1 MHHAHIDKFAYQ
13 DSAVHRLDPRVKV
26 IAVAVLSVFVLATGR
41 YRVAVLALW
50 AIWPFAV
57 LVIGRIPLGFVLK
70 HIAQVAPFA
79 AVAAL
84 SCPYYNRAAVEAA
97 FGPWRFGTTY
107 GWLQFANIMCKF
119 AVTMGALMALICT
132 TKFADLLAG
141 LRKMHVPAVLVN
153 QLGFLY
159 RYIFVLVDKA
169 HHIMRARVGRTLRYL
184 GLKREA
190 AVAGAMIG
198 TLLVTSIETSERV
211 LMAMQA
217 RGFDGQMR
225 TLTQLRITRR
235 DWVFAA
241 MTASFI
247 AVIRLLGF

>member
-1 MHHAHIDKFAYQ
+1 MHHAHIDKFAYG

-26 IAVAVLSVFVLATGR
+26 IAAAVFTVFVLATGR
-41 YRVAVLALW
+41 YRVAVLAIW
-50 AIWPFAV
+50 AVWPFAI
-57 LVIGRIPLGFVLK
+57 LVIARIPLGFVLR
-70 HIAQVAPFA
+70 HIAGVAPFA
-79 AVAAL
+79 AVAAF
-84 SCPYYNRAAVEAA
+84 SCPYYNRAPVEVA
-97 FGPWRFGTTY
+97 FGPWRFETTY
-107 GWLQFANIMCKF
+107 GWLQFANIMAKF
-119 AVTMGALMALICT
+119 TVTMGALMAVICT

-141 LRKMHVPAVLVN
+141 LRRMHVPAVLVN

-169 HHIMRARVGRTLRYL
+169 HHIMRARLGRTLRYL

-217 RGFDGQMR
+217 RGFDGRMR
-225 TLTQLRITRR
+225 TMSRPRITGR
-235 DWVFAA
+235 DWGFAIV
-241 MTASFI
+241 TAAFI
-247 AVIRLLGF
+247 AGVKWSG